1 MFPIKD
7 SVPSYHTPVALYA
20 LLLANIL
27 VFVFEISL
35 GEDGIKAFFHDFGFT
50 PLRLTALL
58 AGESADI
65 RVLMTLLTSLFLHGG
80 LAHLIGNMWTLWIFG
95 DNVEDRMGAL
105 RFLVFYVFCG
115 ILASLVHWAYNPL
128 SNVPSVGASGAISG
142 VLGAYFLLYPLA
154 RIIVLV
160 PVFFWPFFFDV
171 PAMFYLIV
179 WFFGQIIGA
188 QMAPQDPNVGGIA
201 FAAHI
206 GGFVAGLLLMPFFLR
221 REKRHYTPP
230 MGVDTAWFFHDS
242 REK

>member
-7 SVPSYHTPVALYA
+7 SVPSYHTPLVLYA
-20 LLLANIL
+20 LLLAN
-27 VFVFEISL
+27 VFVFIFSMEQDSIQ
-35 GEDGIKAFFHDFGFT
+35 EFFHDFGFT
-50 PLRLTALL
+50 PLRLTAFLS
-58 AGESADI
+58 GENADI
-65 RVLMTLLTSLFLHGG
+65 GALMTLMTSMFLHGG
-80 LAHLIGNMWTLWIFG
+80 LAHIIGNLWTLWIFG
-95 DNVEDRMGAL
+95 DNVEDRMGSL
-105 RFLVFYVFCG
+105 RFLVFYVLCG
-115 ILASLVHWAYNPL
+115 IIASLVHWLFNPL
-128 SNVPSVGASGAISG
+128 SNMPSVGASGAISG

-188 QMAPQDPNVGGIA
+188 QLAPDDPNVGGIA

-221 REKRHYTPP
+221 REQKQYTPP
-230 MGVDTAWFFHDS
+230 LGVDTAWFFHDS
-242 REK
+242 RRK

>member
-7 SVPSYHTPVALYA
+7 SVPSYHTPLVLYA
-20 LLLANIL
+20 LLLVNLL

-35 GEDGIKAFFHDFGFT
+35 GQDDIKAFFHDFGFT

-58 AGESADI
+58 AGESTDM
-65 RVLMTLLTSLFLHGG
+65 RVCMTFLSSMFLHGG
-80 LAHLIGNMWTLWIFG
+80 LVHLIGNMWTLWIFG

-105 RFLVFYVFCG
+105 RFLAFYVLCG
-115 ILASLVHWAYNPL
+115 MLAGLVHWFFNPL
-128 SNVPSVGASGAISG
+128 SNIPSVGASGAISG
-142 VLGAYFLLYPLA
+142 VLSAYFLLYPLA

-179 WFFGQIIGA
+179 WFLGQIVGA

-201 FAAHI
+201 FEAHI

-221 REKRHYTPP
+221 REQKQYAPP
-230 MGVDTAWFFHDS
+230 LGVDTAWFFRDS
-242 REK
+242 RKK

>member
-7 SVPSYHTPVALYA
+7 SVPSYHTPLVLYA
-20 LLLANIL
+20 LLLAN
-27 VFVFEISL
+27 VFVFIFSMEQDSIQ
-35 GEDGIKAFFHDFGFT
+35 EFFHDFGFT
-50 PLRLTALL
+50 PLRLTAFLS
-58 AGESADI
+58 GENADI
-65 RVLMTLLTSLFLHGG
+65 GALVTLITSMFLHGG
-80 LAHLIGNMWTLWIFG
+80 LAHIIGNLWTLWIFG
-95 DNVEDRMGAL
+95 DNVEDRMGSL
-105 RFLVFYVFCG
+105 RFLVFYVLCG
-115 ILASLVHWAYNPL
+115 IIASLVHWLFNPL
-128 SNVPSVGASGAISG
+128 SNMPSVGASGAISG

-188 QMAPQDPNVGGIA
+188 QLAPDDPNVGGIA

-221 REKRHYTPP
+221 REQKQYTPP
-230 MGVDTAWFFHDS
+230 LGVDTAWFFHDS
-242 REK
+242 RKK

>member
-7 SVPSYHTPVALYA
+7 SVPSYHTPLVLYA
-20 LLLANIL
+20 LLLAN
-27 VFVFEISL
+27 VFVFIFSMEQDSIQ
-35 GEDGIKAFFHDFGFT
+35 EFFHDFGFT
-50 PLRLTALL
+50 PLRLTAFLS
-58 AGESADI
+58 GENADI
-65 RVLMTLLTSLFLHGG
+65 GALVTLITSMFLHGG
-80 LAHLIGNMWTLWIFG
+80 LAHIIGNLWTLWIFG
-95 DNVEDRMGAL
+95 DNVEDRMGSL
-105 RFLVFYVFCG
+105 RFLVFYVLCG
-115 ILASLVHWAYNPL
+115 IIASLVHWLFNPL
-128 SNVPSVGASGAISG
+128 SNMPSVGASGAISG

-188 QMAPQDPNVGGIA
+188 QLAPDDPNVGGIA

-221 REKRHYTPP
+221 REQKQYTPP
-230 MGVDTAWFFHDS
+230 LGVDTAWFFHDS
-242 REK
+242 RRK

>member
-7 SVPSYHTPVALYA
+7 SVPSYHTPLVLYA
-20 LLLANIL
+20 LLLAN
-27 VFVFEISL
+27 VFVFIFSMEQDSIQ
-35 GEDGIKAFFHDFGFT
+35 EFFHDFGFT
-50 PLRLTALL
+50 PLRLTAFLS
-58 AGESADI
+58 GENADI
-65 RVLMTLLTSLFLHGG
+65 GALVTLITSMFLHGG
-80 LAHLIGNMWTLWIFG
+80 LAHIIGNLWTLWIFG
-95 DNVEDRMGAL
+95 DNVEDRMGSL
-105 RFLVFYVFCG
+105 RFLVFYVLCG
-115 ILASLVHWAYNPL
+115 IIASLVHWLFNPL
-128 SNVPSVGASGAISG
+128 SNMPSVGASGAISG

-188 QMAPQDPNVGGIA
+188 RLAPDDPNVGGIA

-221 REKRHYTPP
+221 REQKQYTPP
-230 MGVDTAWFFHDS
+230 LGVDTAWFFHDS
-242 REK
+242 RRK